1 MTNPFYYGGVVNKDN
16 FCNRYEEIANL
27 KQDFLSGMN
36 ILIYAPRR
44 FGKTSLVLKALEEL
58 EKIKFIYLDLMLI
71 TDKKEFINNY
81 FNEISKKIETST
93 DKVIKLLKDIFKI
106 RPNIKVSFDESGIPC
121 YSLEFSKDEIEN
133 TLEEVLN
140 LPYRY
145 VNQKKNNIVVVFD
158 EFQEIVN
165 LGIEEKLR
173 SIIQHHGH
181 KLTYVFMG
189 SKKSIMKQL
198 FLDKSRPFYK
208 SVKHFPLKGIP
219 LNEWKNFI
227 KEKFEKTGKMIDD
240 NHIEKIFKITKG
252 FPYYTQQIAYELWN
266 LCENKVSDR
275 LLENTVKIILER
287 ENDMFFVEW
296 DSLTQNQKKALKLVV
311 YAKGTKI
318 YSKENMLKF
327 NFDASSLKR
336 AVEGLLQKDVIDH
349 SNRKFYLQDPLFEYW
364 LKIK

>member
-16 FCNRYEEIANL
+16 FCNRYEEIATL

-36 ILIYAPRR
+36 VLIYAPRR

-58 EKIKFIYLDLMLI
+58 ESLKFIYLDLMLI

-93 DKVIKLLKDIFKI
+93 DKVIKFLKGILKI
-106 RPNIKVSFDESGIPC
+106 RPNIKVSFDESGIPS

-145 VNQKKNNIVVVFD
+145 VNQKKNNIVVIFD

-173 SIIQHHGH
+173 SIIQHHGN

-198 FLDKSRPFYK
+198 FLDKSRPLYK

-219 LNEWKNFI
+219 LNEWKDFI
-227 KEKFEKTGKMIDD
+227 KENTSVRL
-240 NHIEKIFKITKG
+240 KIF
-252 FPYYTQQIAYELWN
+252 Q
-266 LCENKVSDR
+266 
-275 LLENTVKIILER
+275 
-287 ENDMFFVEW
+287 
-296 DSLTQNQKKALKLVV
+296 
-311 YAKGTKI
+311 
-318 YSKENMLKF
+318 
-327 NFDASSLKR
+327 
-336 AVEGLLQKDVIDH
+336 
-349 SNRKFYLQDPLFEYW
+349 
-364 LKIK
+364 